1 MGRWL
6 GKSDGYALDK
16 SDGLA
21 ASEGRK
27 GKKIKRSGWAS
38 MKDLARLEEE
48 RKNKRGEVEEPENVR
63 KKKKIERK
71 KKETEKHKGSQETLF
86 N

>member
-1 MGRWL
+1 
-6 GKSDGYALDK
+6 
-16 SDGLA
+16 
-21 ASEGRK
+21 
-27 GKKIKRSGWAS
+27 

-71 KKETEKHKGSQETLF
+71 KKKKQRNIKEAKKHYLIKEANKISLF
-86 N
+86 HYSFELCAQLLAVHCL

>member
-1 MGRWL
+1 MKEEREKNKKEWVV
-6 GKSDGYALDK
+6 SMEDLD
-16 SDGLA
+16 
-21 ASEGRK
+21 
-27 GKKIKRSGWAS
+27 
-38 MKDLARLEEE
+38 RLQEE

-71 KKETEKHKGSQETLF
+71 EKETEKHKGNQETLF

>member
-1 MGRWL
+1 ME
-6 GKSDGYALDK
+6 DLD
-16 SDGLA
+16 
-21 ASEGRK
+21 
-27 GKKIKRSGWAS
+27 
-38 MKDLARLEEE
+38 RLQEE

-71 KKETEKHKGSQETLF
+71 EKETEKHKGNQETLF

>member
-1 MGRWL
+1 
-6 GKSDGYALDK
+6 
-16 SDGLA
+16 
-21 ASEGRK
+21 
-27 GKKIKRSGWAS
+27 

>member
-1 MGRWL
+1 
-6 GKSDGYALDK
+6 
-16 SDGLA
+16 
-21 ASEGRK
+21 
-27 GKKIKRSGWAS
+27 

-63 KKKKIERK
+63 KKKK
-71 KKETEKHKGSQETLF
+71 ETEKHKGSQETLF